1 MSRNSTFGIIGGD
14 ARQVYLA
21 KSISQDGYPV
31 FVSCLEKQRELG
43 TAFAFSE
50 RNFGEMRHSHLPLPA
65 TKRGKIFEYAFYR

>member
-31 FVSCLEKQRELG
+31 FVSCLEKAEGIEELPSLSLKEI
-43 TAFAFSE
+43 SE
-50 RNFGEMRHSHLPLPA
+50 KCGIVILPLPA
-65 TKRGKIFEYAFYR
+65 TKE